1 VPLLPLQDR
10 AGRGTIVAMRT
21 VLAVAILFVV
31 PLLQAQAQTAP
42 GQGRRGAEPTMKSEM
57 RAKLTNTQALLE
69 AVVTR
74 DFAAM
79 DRLAGQLSRISEM
92 EIASWQ
98 AQPAAP
104 QYAQQ
109 AAEFLTA
116 VQAIREAAQ
125 AKDIAPAGD
134 AYARL
139 TSSCITCHR
148 YGRDAGRAP
157 GA

>member
-1 VPLLPLQDR
+1 
-10 AGRGTIVAMRT
+10 MRT
-21 VLAVAILFVV
+21 VLAVAILLVV
-31 PLLQAQAQTAP
+31 PSLQAQSQTAP
-42 GQGRRGAEPTMKSEM
+42 GQGRRRAEPTMQTEM
-57 RAKLTNTQALLE
+57 RAKLTNAQALLG

-74 DFAAM
+74 DFAGM

-98 AQPAAP
+98 AQPVAP

-116 VQAIREAAQ
+116 VQVIREAAQ
-125 AKDIAPAGD
+125 AKDIARAGD

-157 GA
+157 GR